1 MKPVIV
7 ALLCVAAAFGQTK
20 QEREDGLEKGT
31 YAPDIEAK
39 EWINTKNGE
48 PLSLTEL
55 RGMVVVL
62 FFWVTWHPGGEMVM
76 PVMNEVNS
84 EVGHAQGVFLIG
96 LTDANRKRVEDMLKK
111 EKAFFA
117 IGTESKAYE
126 EYKIKAF
133 PRAVVIDASGKVYWT
148 GWPGQTSELSKAILD
163 SIAENPPSKTHPEEA
178 RLAEGKLRAARH
190 ALREDSFRDAFK
202 AAREADNHAL
212 TGDPLKTRCQEL
224 LDLIEALGRDQLV
237 RAEQAA
243 EDKDWETA
251 VSLYRDVRRDYLG
264 LAVATRAKRRLDA
277 LKKKSPDVARIL
289 DRGNEAAEAE
299 NELGKALDL
308 VRARRFGEAYVQ
320 LEDIVSK
327 YEGTEAATKAQT
339 VLDRMKSNNGIM
351 GYVRDHKASK
361 ECMSLLSQ
369 ARSFVGA
376 RRVDKAKEIYRRVID
391 EYPDTTYAEAAVKR
405 LIQLP

>member
-7 ALLCVAAAFGQTK
+7 ALLCVAAAFGQAK
-20 QEREDGLEKGT
+20 QESQDGLEKGT

-62 FFWVTWHPGGEMVM
+62 FFWVTWHPGGETVM

-84 EVGHAQGVFLIG
+84 EVGHARGVFLIG
-96 LTDANRKRVEDMLKK
+96 LTDASRKGVEGMLKK

-126 EYKIKAF
+126 EYKIKGF

-148 GWPGQTSELSKAILD
+148 GWPGQTNELSKAILD

-178 RLAEGKLRAARH
+178 RLAEDKLRAARR

-202 AAREADNHAL
+202 AARDADERAL

-224 LDLIEALGRDQLV
+224 LDLIEALGRDQLA

-289 DRGNEAAEAE
+289 ERGNEAAEAE

-327 YEGTEAATKAQT
+327 YEATEAATKAQT
-339 VLDRMKSNNGIM
+339 VRDRMKSNDGIM

-376 RRVDKAKEIYRRVID
+376 RRVDKAKEIYRRIID
-391 EYPDTTYAEAAVKR
+391 EYPDTTYAEEAVKR